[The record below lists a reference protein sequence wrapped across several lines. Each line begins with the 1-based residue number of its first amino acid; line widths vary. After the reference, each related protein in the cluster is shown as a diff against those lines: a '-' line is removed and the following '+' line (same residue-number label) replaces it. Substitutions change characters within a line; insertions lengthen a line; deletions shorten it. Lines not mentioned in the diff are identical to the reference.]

1 MPRFRLSGRVGGVA
15 VGVGGVSSSSSDD
28 DTRTCFRLG
37 LDLSTSNSVCL
48 LWLLGEVGVDVIE
61 MVRGG
66 GVTGVLVVDGCVV
79 DSLGDECV
87 ESCESTESSEVS
99 WFCSPKLELE
109 VASGRRFT
117 EPKHDEKFMATVPVV
132 LRRGR
137 NTAMPHM
144 TCEMLRALSSSLTSV
159 GNEMSRSNHP
169 VVRMGEWMMDNN
181 GV

>member
-1 MPRFRLSGRVGGVA
+1 MSRVRLCGRVDGEALGVA
-15 VGVGGVSSSSSDD
+15 GVSSSDEI
-28 DTRTCFRLG
+28 RTCFRLG
-37 LDLSTSNSVCL
+37 LGLCTSNSVCL

-61 MVRGG
+61 LVYRDG

-87 ESCESTESSEVS
+87 EPCESTESSEVS
-99 WFCSPKLELE
+99 WFGSPKLELE